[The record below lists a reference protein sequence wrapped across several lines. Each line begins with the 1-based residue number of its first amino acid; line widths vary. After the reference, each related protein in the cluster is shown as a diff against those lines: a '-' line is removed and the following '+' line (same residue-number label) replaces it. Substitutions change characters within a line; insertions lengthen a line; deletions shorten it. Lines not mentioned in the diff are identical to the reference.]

1 MRIDSSEVRAPVIGH
16 GLYTRGGL
24 SIRRGLSI
32 SSLLAVT
39 LLAGGCST
47 PPGRGAPPASP
58 AGVDVPSR
66 PAPRTGTGRSG
77 GFYKDDGPG
86 ERQAADL
93 AILAATPDPIPFLE
107 PLHPRANRPYRVMGN
122 DYRPMTRREPFI
134 QQGMGSWYGRM
145 FHGRPT
151 SIGER
156 YDMYRMT
163 AAHPTLPIP
172 SFARVTNMENGRQVV
187 VRVNDRGPF
196 LHDRAIDL
204 SYLAAYKLGYVES
217 GSARV
222 QVELL
227 DPAAP
232 GARPAES
239 DGPVAAAAAARAPST
254 PVPAAP
260 APAATPAQNPA
271 QTQGPAS
278 QSAGHYLQLGA
289 FSSRDNADAA
299 SRRLRRD
306 LDWLQAPIRVSSSG
320 VIHRVQAGPFP
331 ARDTAARAG
340 ALIEES
346 TGLRPMLVLQ

>member
-1 MRIDSSEVRAPVIGH
+1 MRVNAWDVRVPVIG
-16 GLYTRGGL
+16 RGILGCRDRP
-24 SIRRGLSI
+24 IHRGLFI
-32 SSLLAVT
+32 LWLLAISLV
-39 LLAGGCST
+39 AGGCST
-47 PPGRGAPPASP
+47 TPGRGAPPASP
-58 AGVDVPSR
+58 EGMDVPPS

-93 AILAATPDPIPFLE
+93 ALLAAKPDPAPFLE

-134 QQGMGSWYGRM
+134 QRGVGSWYGRM
-145 FHGRPT
+145 FHGQPT

-156 YDMYRMT
+156 YDMYQMT

-217 GSARV
+217 GSAMV

-227 DPAAP
+227 DPAT
-232 GARPAES
+232 
-239 DGPVAAAAAARAPST
+239 PVARAAEA
-254 PVPAAP
+254 
-260 APAATPAQNPA
+260 
-271 QTQGPAS
+271 GPAS

-289 FSSRDNADAA
+289 FSSRVNADAA
-299 SRRLRRD
+299 SRKLRRD
-306 LDWLQAPIRVSSSG
+306 LDWMQAPIRVSSSG
-320 VIHRVQAGPFP
+320 AIHRVQAGPFS

-346 TGLRPMLVLQ
+346 IGLRPMLVLQ